1 MKRLPMFS
9 VTFFAATT
17 AIVLSVFTLP
27 ALALAPG
34 DHIENFSLM
43 DQAEK
48 NHELYSFSDKKIVV
62 LLTHGNGCP
71 IARNA
76 NHTYKALREK
86 YAAKGVEFLM
96 LNANI
101 QDNLKSIAKE
111 SAEFDI
117 DFPILIDESQ
127 AIAKA
132 LGVERTA
139 DAYVIDT
146 KDWTIK
152 YRGALDDRLGYETQK
167 QRAANDY
174 VADAL
179 DAMLEDK
186 EVILKEVETKGCIVN
201 IL

>member
-1 MKRLPMFS
+1 MKRLS
-9 VTFFAATT
+9 IFAA
-17 AIVLSVFTLP
+17 LF
-27 ALALAPG
+27 ALALPTLALEPG
-34 DHIENFSLM
+34 DHIENFKLM
-43 DQAEK
+43 DQMEK
-48 NHELYSFSDKKIVV
+48 SHELYSFANKKIVV

-111 SAEFDI
+111 SSEFDI
-117 DFPILIDESQ
+117 DFPILIDETQ

-146 KDWTIK
+146 SDWTIK

-167 QRAANDY
+167 QQAAHDY

-179 DAMLEDK
+179 DALLAGKAVAVDA
-186 EVILKEVETKGCIVN
+186 VEAKGCIVN

>member
-1 MKRLPMFS
+1 MKRLSMF
-9 VTFFAATT
+9 ATT
-17 AIVLSVFTLP
+17 IAILMTIFTFP
-27 ALALAPG
+27 ALALEPG
-34 DHIENFSLM
+34 DRIENFKLM
-43 DQAEK
+43 DQTEK
-48 NHELYSFSDKKIVV
+48 NYELYSFSDKKIVV

-86 YAAKGVEFLM
+86 YADKGVKFLM

-146 KDWTIK
+146 ADWTIK

-167 QRAANDY
+167 QRAAHSY

-179 DAMLEDK
+179 DAMLEGK
-186 EVILKEVETKGCIVN
+186 EVALKEVEAKGCIVN